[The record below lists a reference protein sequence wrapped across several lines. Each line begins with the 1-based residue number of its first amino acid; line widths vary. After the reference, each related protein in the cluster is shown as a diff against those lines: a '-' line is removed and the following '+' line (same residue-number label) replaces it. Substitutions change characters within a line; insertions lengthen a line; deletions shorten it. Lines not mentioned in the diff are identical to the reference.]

1 MICSGG
7 FYFVAPCNLVRRSK
21 NRNFGKIQVRF
32 KSIWHNCWNPAL
44 VVIHNI
50 IVI

>member
-7 FYFVAPCNLVRRSK
+7 FYFAAACNLVRRSK
-21 NRNFGKIQVRF
+21 NRNFGKIPVCF
-32 KSIWHNCWNPAL
+32 ESIWRNCWNPAL